1 MSAPGEKPV
10 PVAESLGFMDE
21 DDDREPTK
29 EEIMEDL
36 RIALREAIADENCM
50 PARVAIH
57 ALLHRLYGNAAS
69 EPT

>member
-1 MSAPGEKPV
+1 MQPHPTLAPAKPC
-10 PVAESLGFMDE
+10 LE
-21 DDDREPTK
+21 DDDLREPTK

-57 ALLHRLYGNAAS
+57 ALLHRFYGNAAS